1 MNRLIFLSYARAD
14 SAFALRLAKDL
25 RAAGVEIWIDQLD
38 IRAGDTWDRAVEV
51 ALQRCSHLLVI
62 LSPAAVASRPV
73 LDEVSFALEENK
85 TTVPVLFQP
94 CEIPFRLRR
103 IQRTD
108 FTSDYPAALQR
119 LVGELGVSAVG
130 NAAQEPVAIEPG
142 TESDDAHE
150 PGTRVTRKQRLLT
163 ALWAGLAGSVIS
175 AILAVFIYANDPRFD
190 GTHSGLDLRNALLL
204 SGGFA
209 GVLWAIVGLITGP
222 RTRTLLAAIGGSI
235 AALILW
241 IAVGGTYQDVL
252 MAGVNVGLPIG
263 GIAGATIQRFIEK
276 RRSGATR
283 LAGA

>member
-25 RAAGVEIWIDQLD
+25 RATGVEIWIDQLD

-62 LSPAAVASRPV
+62 LSPAAVASRSV

-103 IQRTD
+103 VQRTD
-108 FTSDYPAALQR
+108 FTSDYPTALQR
-119 LVGELGVSAVG
+119 LVGELGVTTAGSAASEPAAEESG
-130 NAAQEPVAIEPG
+130 NGNSQP
-142 TESDDAHE
+142 HE
-150 PGTRVTRKQRLLT
+150 QSAGVTKKQRLFT
-163 ALWAGLAGSVIS
+163 ALWAGLAGFVIS
-175 AILAVFIYANDPRFD
+175 AISTVFIYSNDPRFD
-190 GTHSGLDLRNALLL
+190 GTHSGMNLQNAVLL
-204 SGGFA
+204 GGSFA
-209 GVLWAIVGLITGP
+209 AVLWAIAGVIAGP
-222 RTRTLLAAIGGSI
+222 RKPALLAAIGGSI
-235 AALILW
+235 AALIAW

-252 MAGVNVGLPIG
+252 MAGVNAGLPIG

-276 RRSGATR
+276 RRAGAAR
-283 LAGA
+283 LAGV